1 MSRTYNGSSSSSIF
15 LKPRRFFNNY
25 FLLEKS
31 PTSTLPDLETNTSIR
46 TSLHRLRHH
55 KFIKGEI
62 LHYGFLSFVWL
73 FVFTIYPAS
82 ILFKIPVLLALLT
95 IITIPATSQ
104 FFLPALPILTWL
116 GFYFTSSKIP
126 HSWKPAISVKVLP
139 AMETILYGDDL
150 SNVLATITNRG
161 LDILGWLPYGLFHFG
176 APFVVAAIMFF
187 FAPPTSLR
195 SFAFAFGYMNLFG
208 VIIQMMF
215 PAAPP
220 WYKNLYGLQPANYT
234 MHGSPGGLGR
244 IDELLGVDMYTTG
257 FSNSPVIFGAFPS
270 LHSGCCIMEVLFM
283 CWLFPRLKVLWV
295 FYASWLWWSTM
306 YLTHHYFVDLTG
318 GAVLSLVV
326 FEFVKFKYLPKANK
340 RCRWSYTE
348 LEYYSTTNDDPLGGN
363 SAATRVVR
371 GGDLENFAYS
381 RVYPSL
387 SQQQQLQEH
396 PQQQQQSLSNQE
408 NIQEEVFEMGTIS
421 RSRSSPRSFVSLGSS
436 TNVAEENFDL
446 ADEEEDIGSG
456 SSKTPSV
463 FEEDTQNYVVSQTT
477 SVEDLTNNTQASAA
491 GNGAT
496 DKSSRLGING

>member
-1 MSRTYNGSSSSSIF
+1 MTTRINFNGSSI
-15 LKPRRFFNNY
+15 LHKPYQLFNNY

-31 PTSTLPDLETNTSIR
+31 PTSTLSDLETNTSIR
-46 TSLHRLRHH
+46 TSLHRLRLH
-55 KFIKGEI
+55 KFTKGEI
-62 LHYGFLSFVWL
+62 LHYGFLSCVWL
-73 FVFTIYPAS
+73 FVFIIFPAS

-95 IITIPATSQ
+95 ILTIPATSQ

-161 LDILGWLPYGLFHFG
+161 LDILAWLPYGLTHFG

-195 SFAFAFGYMNLFG
+195 SYGFAFGYMNLFG
-208 VIIQMMF
+208 VIIQLLF

-244 IDELLGVDMYTTG
+244 IDALLGVDMYTTG

-283 CWLFPRLKVLWV
+283 CWLFPRLKFLWV

-318 GAVLSLVV
+318 GAVLSLIV

-348 LEYYSTTNDDPLGGN
+348 LEYYSTTNDDPLGG
-363 SAATRVVR
+363 SLASRVVR
-371 GGDLENFAYS
+371 GDDLENYAYS
-381 RVYPSL
+381 RVHPSQPSQ
-387 SQQQQLQEH
+387 SQQLLPNQEH
-396 PQQQQQSLSNQE
+396 PQ
-408 NIQEEVFEMGTIS
+408 EEIFEMGNIP
-421 RSRSSPRSFVSLGSS
+421 RSRLSPRSLASLGIT
-436 TNVAEENFDL
+436 TNVSEENL
-446 ADEEEDIGSG
+446 EDEEEDSASG

-463 FEEDTQNYVVSQTT
+463 FEEDTQNYVISQTT
-477 SVEDLTNNTQASAA
+477 SVEDLTSNS
-491 GNGAT
+491 NGVIGGSS
-496 DKSSRLGING
+496 DKSKIIN

>member
-1 MSRTYNGSSSSSIF
+1 MSRINYNGSTSFSSI
-15 LKPRRFFNNY
+15 LRKPYQSFNSY
-25 FLLEKS
+25 FLSEKS
-31 PTSTLPDLETNTSIR
+31 PTSTLADLETNTSIS
-46 TSLHRLRHH
+46 TSIHRLKHH
-55 KFIKGEI
+55 KFTKGEI
-62 LHYGFLSFVWL
+62 LHYGFLSSVWL
-73 FVFTIYPAS
+73 FVFIIYPAS
-82 ILFKIPVLLALLT
+82 IVYKLPVLLGLLT
-95 IITIPATSQ
+95 ILSVPATSQ

-161 LDILGWLPYGLFHFG
+161 LDILAWLPYGLTHFG

-195 SFAFAFGYMNLFG
+195 SFGFAFGYMNLFG
-208 VIIQMMF
+208 VMIQLMF

-283 CWLFPRLKVLWV
+283 CWLFPRLKILWV

-348 LEYYSTTNDDPLGGN
+348 LEYYSATNDDPLGG
-363 SAATRVVR
+363 SLATTSRLVR
-371 GGDLENFAYS
+371 GEGGEGDLENFAYS

-387 SQQQQLQEH
+387 SQQQLQVG
-396 PQQQQQSLSNQE
+396 QDRNT
-408 NIQEEVFEMGTIS
+408 QEEGFEMGNIS
-421 RSRSSPRSFVSLGSS
+421 RSRSSQRSLSFLGGQSIG
-436 TNVAEENFDL
+436 VAEENLEED
-446 ADEEEDIGSG
+446 DEEDVGSE

-463 FEEDTQNYVVSQTT
+463 FDEDPQNFATSQTT
-477 SVEDLTNNTQASAA
+477 SVEDLISNSNALTGG
-491 GNGAT
+491 GNGPT
-496 DKSSRLGING
+496 EKPRPGING

>member
-1 MSRTYNGSSSSSIF
+1 MSRDYSGPAI
-15 LKPRRFFNNY
+15 LHKPYQLFNNY
-25 FLLEKS
+25 FLLEKT

-55 KFIKGEI
+55 KFTKGEI

-73 FVFTIYPAS
+73 FVFVIYPAS
-82 ILFKIPVLLALLT
+82 ILFKLPVLLALLT

-208 VIIQMMF
+208 VIIQMLF

-283 CWLFPRLKVLWV
+283 CWLFPRLKILWV

-318 GAVLSLVV
+318 GAVLSLLV

-348 LEYYSTTNDDPLGGN
+348 LEYYSTINDDPLGG
-363 SAATRVVR
+363 STSRVVSC
-371 GGDLENFAYS
+371 GDLENFAYS

-387 SQQQQLQEH
+387 SQPQLQPQSQQPLPGQEH
-396 PQQQQQSLSNQE
+396 TQG
-408 NIQEEVFEMGTIS
+408 EVFEMGNIS
-421 RSRSSPRSFVSLGSS
+421 RSRSSPRSFVSFGSS
-436 TNVAEENFDL
+436 TNVAEENFED
-446 ADEEEDIGSG
+446 EEDIGSG

-477 SVEDLTNNTQASAA
+477 SVEDLTTHASTS
-491 GNGAT
+491 GNGSG
-496 DKSSRLGING
+496 DKSRLGINN

>member
-1 MSRTYNGSSSSSIF
+1 MTRINFNGSSI
-15 LKPRRFFNNY
+15 LHKPYQLFINY

-31 PTSTLPDLETNTSIR
+31 PTSTLSDLETNTSIR
-46 TSLHRLRHH
+46 TSIHRLRHH
-55 KFIKGEI
+55 KFTKGEI
-62 LHYGFLSFVWL
+62 LHYGFLSCVWL
-73 FVFTIYPAS
+73 FVFIIFPAS

-95 IITIPATSQ
+95 ILTIPATSQ

-161 LDILGWLPYGLFHFG
+161 LDILAWLPYGLTHFG

-195 SFAFAFGYMNLFG
+195 SYGFAFGYMNLFG
-208 VIIQMMF
+208 VIIQLLF

-244 IDELLGVDMYTTG
+244 IDALLGVDMYTTG

-283 CWLFPRLKVLWV
+283 CWLFPRLKFLWV

-318 GAVLSLVV
+318 GAVLSLIV

-348 LEYYSTTNDDPLGGN
+348 LEYYSTTNDDPLGG
-363 SAATRVVR
+363 SLASRVVR
-371 GGDLENFAYS
+371 GDDLESYAYS
-381 RVYPSL
+381 RVHPSQPSQ
-387 SQQQQLQEH
+387 SQQSLPNQEH
-396 PQQQQQSLSNQE
+396 PQ
-408 NIQEEVFEMGTIS
+408 EEIFEMGNIP
-421 RSRSSPRSFVSLGSS
+421 RSRLSPRSLASLGIT
-436 TNVAEENFDL
+436 TNVSEENL
-446 ADEEEDIGSG
+446 EDEEEDSASG

-463 FEEDTQNYVVSQTT
+463 FEEDTQNYVISQTT
-477 SVEDLTNNTQASAA
+477 SVEDLTSNS
-491 GNGAT
+491 NGVIGGSS
-496 DKSSRLGING
+496 DKSKIIN